1 MENERKPVE
10 LDPKVAMGLLT
21 HAEFGRVAFVAGGL
35 PTIRPLNHAV
45 FEGRIFVH
53 TRHSSVFA
61 EAVRA
66 RPGLEVAYQVDEI
79 KPHSRLGWSVLVA
92 GAATDVTGERG
103 AEQLGKRVRSW
114 IDRPLDTVIA
124 IKPRTVT
131 GLRLTI
137 GD

>member
-1 MENERKPVE
+1 MDSERKPVE
-10 LDPKVAMGLLT
+10 LDPKVAMGLLI
-21 HAEFGRVAFVAGGL
+21 HAEFGRVAFVADGL

-45 FEGRIFVH
+45 FEGRILVH
-53 TRHSSVFA
+53 TGHASVFA

-66 RPGLEVAYQVDEI
+66 QPGLEVAYQVDEI

-92 GAATDVTGERG
+92 GTAVDVTGERG
-103 AEQLGKRVRSW
+103 AEQLGKRVQSW
-114 IDRPLDTVIA
+114 INRPLDTVIA